1 MSTDT
6 DRDFQLLN
14 EMKVPV
20 KRAAYSDR
28 TAWMMAILAELA
40 YLPFDEESKQQI
52 LDLAAELAKLTDLP

>member
-1 MSTDT
+1 VGKIQDTHNQRQVRAGAPCQCPVSWTGLHTTESLVMSTDT

-28 TAWMMAILAELA
+28 TA
-40 YLPFDEESKQQI
+40 
-52 LDLAAELAKLTDLP
+52 